1 MLENGTCCGKEGG
14 SAKGA
19 GSAGSGSCG
28 GPLWG
33 AGSRLWGLRCEE
45 AGRGVARTCGNSLPV
60 VSVFSVKLFPM
71 TQNMVW
77 FVGLV
82 LYNWFRFSFAEAH

>member
-1 MLENGTCCGKEGG
+1 M
-14 SAKGA
+14 
-19 GSAGSGSCG
+19 
-28 GPLWG
+28 WG
-33 AGSRLWGLRCEE
+33 AFRGSRLQAVGAQMRGS
-45 AGRGVARTCGNSLPV
+45 GRGVARTCGNSLPV